1 MATNLSN
8 RKVKPGIYSNGS
20 ETFSIGETDKDEIID
35 FNAVTSIMYFPL
47 KKGETIKL
55 RKDTVE
61 SLLNDEYI
69 AYTHRL

>member
-8 RKVKPGIYSNGS
+8 RKVKPGIYSNGF
-20 ETFSIGETDKDEIID
+20 ETFSISETDKDEIIE
-35 FNAVTSIMYFPL
+35 FNAVTSISYFRL
-47 KKGETIKL
+47 KKGETIQL

-69 AYTHRL
+69 AYSHR